1 MRSRLAA
8 RDEQGAIAILVAMT
22 SVVLFIIAAMVVD
35 LGLARDTRRQSQ
47 NAADASALAAANALY
62 PGRPWNEV
70 EPRVAGDWRRVR
82 GGSPLSWAQVREDAH
97 AAWQVAWLE
106 HGDCLRDHAPVLD

>member
-1 MRSRLAA
+1 MTSRNAIMILHLRHARGLE
-8 RDEQGAIAILVAMT
+8 RDEGRARAR
-22 SVVLFIIAAMVVD
+22 AA
-35 LGLARDTRRQSQ
+35 GEE
-47 NAADASALAAANALY
+47 ANALY